1 MRNQG
6 VREAERG
13 DWEIWGS
20 ASPFAMIPHPTPT
33 APEIPSSLPK
43 RSAKSPTSRPA
54 IWVLGFFFSGTGF
67 FPACALVDTEES
79 AKVPIVSA
87 KRLNLNLRGSSEL
100 DPSPSLLLL
109 SPPPPPPPPRLLLLL
124 LPPPIADM
132 GVSVWLVVALED
144 GSLTA
149 GLAAEAEM
157 EKAVNIVLNG

>member
-1 MRNQG
+1 
-6 VREAERG
+6 
-13 DWEIWGS
+13 
-20 ASPFAMIPHPTPT
+20 MIPHPTPT

-132 GVSVWLVVALED
+132 GVSAWLVVALED
-144 GSLTA
+144 GSFTA

>member
-109 SPPPPPPPPRLLLLL
+109 

-132 GVSVWLVVALED
+132 GVSARLVVALED
-144 GSLTA
+144 CSFTA